1 MKTLKNNELCA
12 IIPVYNESEQVTNI
26 INEVISIGAMPIVVN
41 DGSTDKTFE
50 ICKNRDD
57 IILINH
63 KKNKGYIEAL
73 NSGFRCDAVKD
84 YEYVVTIDADGQ
96 LPVKYLLD
104 FISTA
109 RNNKYDLVVGNRNYK
124 NRISE
129 ILTSN
134 LLNYFIKIKDPFCGL
149 KLYKYSSINKFLP
162 FDTMNLIGAELL
174 IKSHKYNLN
183 IFHYP
188 IYVNKRRDK
197 SRFGNFLV
205 GEFKIIFALIRIILN
220 YSRF

>member
-73 NSGFRCDAVKD
+73 NSGFRCDVVKD

-188 IYVNKRRDK
+188 ISVNKRRDK

-205 GEFKIIFALIRIILN
+205 GELKIIFALIRIILN

>member
-73 NSGFRCDAVKD
+73 NSGFRCDVVKD

-109 RNNKYDLVVGNRNYK
+109 RNNKYDLVVGNRSYK

-134 LLNYFIKIKDPFCGL
+134 LLNYLFKIKDPFCGL